1 MIRHLYILICLF
13 WAAAL
18 PAQKDSIG
26 LPVDRTSVLVQ
37 RQFDGELNEKYS
49 GPEFQYGVDRG
60 ESMNLISRFI
70 HWFLN
75 ALGDIFGVD
84 VSPAVLLV
92 LEYVIYTLMGA
103 LAIYLLV
110 RMFVRERFSSLFT
123 RKAKS
128 LMDLELSQRH
138 IESLD
143 LDALVEEALGE
154 GNYRLAVRYRFLKI
168 LKLLSQRELIQWHF
182 EKTNQDYME
191 ELVHEPLQQEF
202 RKASYLFENIWYG
215 LQPIDEMGYH
225 KVGHRFDSLN
235 KSMP

>member
-1 MIRHLYILICLF
+1 MLC
-13 WAAAL
+13 
-18 PAQKDSIG
+18 
-26 LPVDRTSVLVQ
+26 VV
-37 RQFDGELNEKYS
+37 
-49 GPEFQYGVDRG
+49 
-60 ESMNLISRFI
+60 

-191 ELVHEPLQQEF
+191 ELAHEPLQQEF